1 MKVFIQKA
9 MQWGAKLVPS
19 KGKHLKFR
27 DSLGHQISAP
37 KTSSDWRS
45 IKNFESELR
54 RKGFVNQNTATK
66 VKDALPSTTKP
77 KVKEIK
83 LSSQQRRL
91 SASANR
97 KAGGLSLQNFM
108 RKVEGKDLI
117 QPTPT
122 SRTTIKSL
130 PASKLGKPA
139 PKVPTLTQR
148 KLKPSTAPRTGSN
161 PSERMTKAFDD
172 KLDALIQ
179 SVRNSPRRRV
189 NRLEKSSTTRSTST
203 RTPKGERKKISRAEL
218 DGMNIPQKQKDELIK
233 QGLVTENKFRA
244 AAQLM
249 RKAGV
254 RNYDDLVRT
263 VSELK
268 NKASGIKK
276 PLKPGVRR
284 QLMKK
289 VQEQMVVPRSIKKK
303 NPLMTVK
310 TEMEILKQL
319 SNRKAAYDAARTG
332 KAMYPFSEDNKHRDA
347 KLNYQYKEVTNPKK
361 PADVIKAL
369 KLKKA

>member
-1 MKVFIQKA
+1 M
-9 MQWGAKLVPS
+9 
-19 KGKHLKFR
+19 
-27 DSLGHQISAP
+27 
-37 KTSSDWRS
+37 
-45 IKNFESELR
+45 E
-54 RKGFVNQNTATK
+54 KGF
-66 VKDALPSTTKP
+66 
-77 KVKEIK
+77 
-83 LSSQQRRL
+83 
-91 SASANR
+91 
-97 KAGGLSLQNFM
+97 
-108 RKVEGKDLI
+108 
-117 QPTPT
+117 
-122 SRTTIKSL
+122 
-130 PASKLGKPA
+130 
-139 PKVPTLTQR
+139 
-148 KLKPSTAPRTGSN
+148 
-161 PSERMTKAFDD
+161 DD
-172 KLDALIQ
+172 RLDALIQ
-179 SVRNSPRRRV
+179 SIRNSPRRRV
-189 NRLEKSSTTRSTST
+189 NRLEKSSTTTSTSTSTST
-203 RTPKGERKKISRAEL
+203 RTTPKGERKKISRAEL

-268 NKASGIKK
+268 NKAAGIKK

-289 VQEQMVVPRSIKKK
+289 VQEQLAQEQMVVPRSIKKK

-332 KAMYPFSEDNKHRDA
+332 KAMYPFSEDNKHRED
-347 KLNYQYKEVTNPKK
+347 KLNYQYKDVTNPKK
-361 PADVIKAL
+361 PVDVIKAL